1 MEAKEFLTLYG
12 KCCERI
18 AFDRQRMKETEN
30 LVRTLNS
37 RGAGSYKQGYQF
49 MLDAEAD
56 ALVQLKSSAERA
68 VMCSSCSDM
77 EKEVLY
83 QRYILQKKWSDI
95 SKEMLYS
102 FQHLNR
108 IERSGL
114 KKVRVPVEFRDR
126 TVSDLL
132 K

>member
-1 MEAKEFLTLYG
+1 MDAKEFLTLYG
-12 KCCERI
+12 KCRERI
-18 AFDRQRMKETEN
+18 DFDRRRMKETAN

-37 RGAGSYKQGYQF
+37 RGADSYKLGYQY
-49 MLDAEAD
+49 MLDAESD
-56 ALVQLKSSAERA
+56 ALVQLKISAERA
-68 VMCSSCSDM
+68 VMCSSCSDT

-83 QRYILQKKWSDI
+83 QRYILQRKWSDI
-95 SKEMLYS
+95 SKDMLYS

-114 KKVRVPVEFRDR
+114 KKVRVPIEFRDR
-126 TVSDLL
+126 TTAELM